1 MTPAAKLR
9 GLLHGGPIVVAP
21 GAYDGLTGRLIASAG
36 FSAAYMTGAGTA
48 AGLGY
53 PDFGLLT
60 MTEMAENAGRIAA
73 ASGLPVIADA
83 DTGFG
88 NELNVFR
95 TVQEYE
101 RRGVAGLH
109 IEDQQFPKKCGHLD
123 DKAVIPLDDFLPKI
137 RAAVAA
143 RRDPDFL
150 IIARTD
156 ARAMLGMQ
164 EAVMRCNAALE
175 AGADMAFFEAA
186 QSLDELAA
194 VPELV
199 RGPCLLN
206 MVWGGKTPLVD
217 IATAAAMGYRLVIL
231 SGILFK
237 NVIGVCDQALRDLRE
252 TGRHPTPGAG
262 LNVREVFERVGA
274 QEWDARRTQ
283 FRPAAKGAAA

>member
-9 GLLHGGPIVVAP
+9 ALLRGEAIVVAP

-36 FSAAYMTGAGTA
+36 FEAAYMTGAGTA

-60 MTEMAENAGRIAA
+60 MTEMAENAGRIAV

-88 NELNVFR
+88 NELNVYR

-109 IEDQQFPKKCGHLD
+109 IEDQTFPKKCGHLD
-123 DKAVIPLDDFLPKI
+123 GKEVVPADEFVAKV

-143 RRDPDFL
+143 RRDADFL
-150 IIARTD
+150 IIARSD
-156 ARAMLGMQ
+156 ARAILGM
-164 EAVMRCNAALE
+164 EAAAARCNAALE

-186 QSLDELAA
+186 QTLDEVAA
-194 VPELV
+194 VPKLV

-217 IATAAAMGYRLVIL
+217 IATAERMGYKLAIL

-237 NVIGVCDQALRDLRE
+237 NVIGVCDQALRELRE

-274 QEWDARRTQ
+274 SEWDARRTA
-283 FRPAAKGAAA
+283 FRAPEAAV

>member
-9 GLLHGGPIVVAP
+9 ALLRGEAIVVAP

-36 FSAAYMTGAGTA
+36 FEAAYMTGAGTA

-60 MTEMAENAGRIAA
+60 MTEMAENAGRIAV

-88 NELNVFR
+88 NELNVYR

-109 IEDQQFPKKCGHLD
+109 IEDQTFPKKCGHLD
-123 DKAVIPLDDFLPKI
+123 GKEVVPADEFVAKV

-143 RRDPDFL
+143 RRDADFL
-150 IIARTD
+150 IIARSD
-156 ARAMLGMQ
+156 ARAILGM
-164 EAVMRCNAALE
+164 EAAAARCNAALE

-186 QSLDELAA
+186 QTLDEVAA
-194 VPELV
+194 VPKLV

-217 IATAAAMGYRLVIL
+217 ISTAQLMGYRLAIL

-237 NVIGVCDQALRDLRE
+237 NVIGVCDQALRELRE

-274 QEWDARRTQ
+274 SEWDARRTA
-283 FRPAAKGAAA
+283 FRAPEAAV

>member
-1 MTPAAKLR
+1 
-9 GLLHGGPIVVAP
+9 
-21 GAYDGLTGRLIASAG
+21 
-36 FSAAYMTGAGTA
+36 MTGAGTA

-60 MTEMAENAGRIAA
+60 MTEMAENAGRIAV

-109 IEDQQFPKKCGHLD
+109 IEDQTFPKKCGHLD
-123 DKAVIPLDDFLPKI
+123 GKEVVSADEFVAKV

-143 RRDPDFL
+143 RRDADFL
-150 IIARTD
+150 IIARSD
-156 ARAMLGMQ
+156 ARAVLGM
-164 EAVMRCNAALE
+164 EAAAARCNAALE

-186 QSLDELAA
+186 QTLEEVAA
-194 VPELV
+194 VPKLV

-217 IATAAAMGYRLVIL
+217 IATAERMGYKLAIL

-237 NVIGVCDQALRDLRE
+237 NVIGVCDQALRELRE

-274 QEWDARRTQ
+274 SEWDALRTK
-283 FRPAAKGAAA
+283 FRAPGAAV

>member
-1 MTPAAKLR
+1 MTPAGKLR
-9 GLLHGGPIVVAP
+9 ELLRGGPIVVAP

-60 MTEMAENAGRIAA
+60 MSEMAENAGRIAV

-123 DKAVIPLDDFLPKI
+123 GKTIIPLDEYLAKI

-143 RRDPDFL
+143 RRDKDFL

-156 ARAMLGMQ
+156 ARAVAGVE
-164 EAVMRCNAALE
+164 EAAMRCNAALD

-186 QSLDELAA
+186 QSLEELAA
-194 VPELV
+194 VPKLV

-217 IATAAAMGYRLVIL
+217 IAVAEQMGYRLAIL

-237 NVIGVCDQALRDLRE
+237 NVIGICDQALRELRE

-262 LNVREVFERVGA
+262 LNVRDVFARVGA
-274 QEWDARRTQ
+274 DEWDARRTQ
-283 FRPAAKGAAA
+283 FRAATVPAE

>member
-9 GLLHGGPIVVAP
+9 ALLRGGPIVVAP

-36 FSAAYMTGAGTA
+36 FNAAYMTGAGTA

-88 NELNVFR
+88 NELNVYR

-123 DKAVIPLDDFLPKI
+123 GKEVISLEDFLPKI

-143 RRDPDFL
+143 RRDPEFL
-150 IIARTD
+150 IIARSD
-156 ARAMLGMQ
+156 ARAINGM
-164 EAVMRCNAALE
+164 ADAAARCNAALE

-186 QSLDELAA
+186 QSVEELAA
-194 VPELV
+194 VPTLV

-217 IATAAAMGYRLVIL
+217 IATAEAMGYRLVIL

-237 NVIGVCDQALRDLRE
+237 SVIGVCDQALRELRE
-252 TGRHPTPGAG
+252 TGRHPTPGDG
-262 LNVREVFERVGA
+262 LNVREVFDRVGA
-274 QEWDARRTQ
+274 AQWDARRTR
-283 FRPAAKGAAA
+283 FRPGTDHAA